1 MEVKGQD
8 GKDAVPSACGM
19 SRRPRCDGGRGPGR
33 SIMLCGCRDS
43 RKKTRSIT
51 TDKVIVLIGQ
61 YYRLSRPREGKH
73 MATTAAGWLLTQ
85 RRTIMEVSNLIIVI
99 TFMVLCLEDH
109 LLKGMLQSAG
119 L

>member
-1 MEVKGQD
+1 
-8 GKDAVPSACGM
+8 
-19 SRRPRCDGGRGPGR
+19 
-33 SIMLCGCRDS
+33 MLCRCRDS

-51 TDKVIVLIGQ
+51 TDKIIVLIGQ

-85 RRTIMEVSNLIIVI
+85 RRTIMQVSNLVIVI

-109 LLKGMLQSAG
+109 LLKDMLQSAG